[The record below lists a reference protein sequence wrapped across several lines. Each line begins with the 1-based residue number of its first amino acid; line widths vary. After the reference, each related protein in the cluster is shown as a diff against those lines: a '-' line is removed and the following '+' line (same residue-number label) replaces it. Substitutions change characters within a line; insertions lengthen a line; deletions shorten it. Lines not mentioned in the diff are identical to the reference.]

1 MSFTGSEDHSI
12 SLAEAA
18 ELTSN
23 YRATLSSSADV
34 IGEYFGKEALIS
46 LLNQT
51 NCVGARV
58 YYGLDDNGVKKLVL
72 VGVDTDGNDLYENK
86 LMERGLNCP
95 PYCSTS
101 NPLNS
106 Q

>member
-23 YRATLSSSADV
+23 YRETLSSSADV

-46 LLNQT
+46 LLN
-51 NCVGARV
+51 
-58 YYGLDDNGVKKLVL
+58 
-72 VGVDTDGNDLYENK
+72 
-86 LMERGLNCP
+86 
-95 PYCSTS
+95 
-101 NPLNS
+101 
-106 Q
+106 

>member
-12 SLAEAA
+12 SLTEAA

-23 YRATLSSSADV
+23 YRATLSSSTEV
-34 IGEYFGKEALIS
+34 IGEYFGKESLIS

-51 NCVGARV
+51 NCVGVRV
-58 YYGLDDNGVKKLVL
+58 YYGLDTNGVKKLVL
-72 VGVDTDGNDLYENK
+72 VGVNSEGDDLYENQ
-86 LMERGLNCP
+86 LMEKGLNCP
-95 PYCSTS
+95 PVCSAS

-106 Q
+106 